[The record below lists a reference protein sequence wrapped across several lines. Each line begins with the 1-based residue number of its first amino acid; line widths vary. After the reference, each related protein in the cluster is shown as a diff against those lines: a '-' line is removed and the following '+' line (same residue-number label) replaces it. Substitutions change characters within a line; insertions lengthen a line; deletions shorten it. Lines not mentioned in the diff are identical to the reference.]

1 VSHVIIANAD
11 AGSTER
17 VEAALRVLDD
27 VAGAEIVWTEGPDDI
42 DAVLEEDDRQLVLAG
57 GDGSIHLLVN
67 RLAATDTLDRTVGL
81 LPMGTG
87 NDLARGLDLPFD
99 PEEAARRVM
108 SGRPH
113 RLPLLEAP
121 EGELATNN
129 AHAGLGVAAARKGAE
144 WKDRLGSFAYTAGS
158 LVEGLTYEGMEV
170 EVRLDDS
177 LLHSGPALV
186 VMLLIGPSAGGG
198 FRPLPEVEV
207 TEPVIDV
214 LVIESGSLSERG
226 GIAFAALRGELGDHE
241 AALRS
246 RATRVEVETGDEEWE
261 LDGEFRTWTD
271 PITFRLSNRSWTVLA

>member
-1 VSHVIIANAD
+1 MAYVIIANAE

-27 VAGAEIVWTEGPDDI
+27 AAGAEIVWTESPDDI
-42 DAVLEEDDRQLVLAG
+42 DTVLAGDDRQLVLAG

-67 RLAATDTLDRTVGL
+67 RLAATGTLDRTVGL

-99 PEEAARRVM
+99 PEEAAGRIL

-121 EGELATNN
+121 EGELAANN
-129 AHAGLGVAAARKGAE
+129 AHVGLGVAAARKGAE

-158 LVEGLTYEGMEV
+158 LAEGLTYEGLEV
-170 EVRLDDS
+170 AVRLDDS

-198 FRPLPEVEV
+198 FRPLSDVEV
-207 TEPVIDV
+207 SEPVIDV
-214 LVIESGSLSERG
+214 LVIESGSLAERG
-226 GIAFAALRGELGDHE
+226 GIAFAALRGELEGHE
-241 AALRS
+241 AAVRGK
-246 RATRVEVETGDEEWE
+246 ATRVEVETGDEEWE
-261 LDGEFRTWTD
+261 LDGEFRRWSD
-271 PITFRLSNRSWTVLA
+271 PIGFRLSARAWKVLA

>member
-1 VSHVIIANAD
+1 MSHVIIANAD

-27 VAGAEIVWTEGPDDI
+27 AAGAEIVWTEGPDDI

-99 PEEAARRVM
+99 PEEAARRVL

-158 LVEGLTYEGMEV
+158 LAEGLTYAGMEV
-170 EVRLDDS
+170 EVRLDGS

-198 FRPLPEVEV
+198 FRPLTEVEV

-241 AALRS
+241 AALRG
-246 RATRVEVETGDEEWE
+246 RAIRVEVETGGEEWE
-261 LDGEFRTWTD
+261 LDGEFRRWPD
-271 PITFRLSNRSWTVLA
+271 PVGFRLASRTWNLIA